1 MIAAAAC
8 ATSFASTL
16 AFGGAFSCTV
26 FIGAGDGGA
35 RALGFGGGG
44 GGSLSA
50 SAAMLAACTPHT
62 RTQTHT
68 MYTPYTVRRLCTK
81 AVSRKCGQCVSRVC
95 PPPLRRP
102 HSQSHRARGPDQQSP
117 SPPPVPP
124 VAHTRAVRLV
134 TVRSMYER
142 SGKSVGHGVSYG
154 RARCEPWSRVPTPP
168 L

>member
-1 MIAAAAC
+1 MIASDAC

-68 MYTPYTVRRLCTK
+68 MYTPYSEKTVHEG
-81 AVSRKCGQCVSRVC
+81 SE
-95 PPPLRRP
+95 
-102 HSQSHRARGPDQQSP
+102 SQ
-117 SPPPVPP
+117 V
-124 VAHTRAVRLV
+124 RAV
-134 TVRSMYER
+134 
-142 SGKSVGHGVSYG
+142 
-154 RARCEPWSRVPTPP
+154 CEPCLPASSATTSFTIASRERT
-168 L
+168 